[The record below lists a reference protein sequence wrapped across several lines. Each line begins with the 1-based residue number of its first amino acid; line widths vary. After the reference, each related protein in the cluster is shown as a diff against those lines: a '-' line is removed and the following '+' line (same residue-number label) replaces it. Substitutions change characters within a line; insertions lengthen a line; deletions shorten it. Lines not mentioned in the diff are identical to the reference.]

1 MVGYAQ
7 DITGN
12 PAMQLILAGVLIVI
26 AALALIGFRVIQI
39 RHENSTAI
47 AQ

>member
-1 MVGYAQ
+1 MAGYAR
-7 DITGN
+7 DIMGN
-12 PAMQLILAGVLIVI
+12 PPVPLILAGVAIVI